1 MRRVQATLLQVSTSP
16 SLRVPTLRTI
26 ELGGSVKQVVLGF
39 VTMSVVACASIMH
52 GGSQDIGISSTPT
65 GAKVAVDNFAG
76 GQTPYIAK
84 LSRKD
89 NHIVKIT
96 MDGYAATELT
106 LTKSVSGWVWGNV
119 VFGGIIGL
127 QSMLL
132 RAACTI
138 SIRPS
143 SKRRWLNR
151 EPRSPRRVM
160 AYTWCSSQSPI
171 RLGGRSVSSRGSPR
185 ERSDISRASFA

>member
-127 QSMLL
+127 AVDAITGGLYNLNPSQLEATL
-132 RAACTI
+132 AKQGAQIAPTRDGVYVVLVPIADPAWRKVGQLTRLTTRA
-138 SIRPS
+138 
-143 SKRRWLNR
+143 
-151 EPRSPRRVM
+151 V
-160 AYTWCSSQSPI
+160 
-171 RLGGRSVSSRGSPR
+171 GH
-185 ERSDISRASFA
+185 